1 MRRSRRRVLFRGLVA
16 ALAATTL
23 SGCATSATRTSS
35 PTTIVDAS
43 VRVAHTSEGNVG
55 YRTMGS
61 GPALVLIMGYAGTMA
76 TWDPHFV
83 DALSR
88 HFRVIIFDNAGIGS
102 TAAIRAPLS
111 IDAMADQTG
120 ALITALHLSSPDV
133 LGWSMGSMIAQA
145 LTIRHPGQVRRLILC
160 ATFPGVGNAVQPS
173 QKDVAALTGSNPAAA
188 QADLFP
194 SDQTMAAD
202 AFAGAIAA
210 YPASPSASASVIAAQ
225 KSAVLAWF
233 DGRDPAGREAT
244 RISVPTLVADG
255 ANDRIDAAAN
265 DREVSAEI
273 PGSRLVLYPDAGHA
287 FLFQEGTPFTFLV
300 RTFLAGAPPAIAPSQ
315 IRQRY
320 LADQKASNS
329 AGRRWTS
336 GLKSLTDSST
346 AQDLA
351 RIDLRFADALGA
363 FDDELLG
370 YGATGTLGTSVSA
383 LVNADELVV
392 RDVLALAVQSGSKAK
407 AWTTTIGND
416 GKVVLALENAL
427 RRHFG
432 LAPITT
438 TTTTT
443 TTTPTTPTL

>member
-1 MRRSRRRVLFRGLVA
+1 
-16 ALAATTL
+16 
-23 SGCATSATRTSS
+23 
-35 PTTIVDAS
+35 
-43 VRVAHTSEGNVG
+43 
-55 YRTMGS
+55 
-61 GPALVLIMGYAGTMA
+61 
-76 TWDPHFV
+76 
-83 DALSR
+83 
-88 HFRVIIFDNAGIGS
+88 
-102 TAAIRAPLS
+102 
-111 IDAMADQTG
+111 
-120 ALITALHLSSPDV
+120 
-133 LGWSMGSMIAQA
+133 MGSMIAQA

>member
-1 MRRSRRRVLFRGLVA
+1 MRRSRRRVLSRGLVA

-43 VRVAHTSEGNVG
+43 VRVAHTSEGDVG

-61 GPALVLIMGYAGTMA
+61 GPALVLIMGYAGSME

-145 LTIRHPGQVRRLILC
+145 LAIRHPGQVRRLILC

-202 AFAGAIAA
+202 AFAGDIAA

-244 RISVPTLVADG
+244 RISAPTLVADG

-265 DREVSAEI
+265 DRAVAAEI

-300 RTFLAGAPPAIAPSQ
+300 RTFLAGAPAAIAPSQ
-315 IRQRY
+315 VRQRY
-320 LADQKASNS
+320 LADQKASNA
-329 AGRRWTS
+329 AGRRWAS
-336 GLKSLTDSST
+336 GLKSLTASST

-363 FDDELLG
+363 LDDELLG
-370 YGATGTLGTSVSA
+370 YGANGTLGTSISA
-383 LVNADELVV
+383 LVNADELVG
-392 RDVLALAVQSGSKAK
+392 RDVLALAVQGGSKAK

-416 GKVVLALENAL
+416 GKVLLALENAL

-443 TTTPTTPTL
+443 PMF

>member
-1 MRRSRRRVLFRGLVA
+1 VA

-43 VRVAHTSEGNVG
+43 VRVAHTSEGDVG

-61 GPALVLIMGYAGTMA
+61 GPALVLIMGYAGSME

-120 ALITALHLSSPDV
+120 ALITALHLSS
-133 LGWSMGSMIAQA
+133 
-145 LTIRHPGQVRRLILC
+145 
-160 ATFPGVGNAVQPS
+160 
-173 QKDVAALTGSNPAAA
+173 
-188 QADLFP
+188 
-194 SDQTMAAD
+194 
-202 AFAGAIAA
+202 
-210 YPASPSASASVIAAQ
+210 ASASVIAAQ

-244 RISVPTLVADG
+244 RISAPTLVADG

-265 DREVSAEI
+265 DRAVAAEI

-300 RTFLAGAPPAIAPSQ
+300 RTFLAGAPAAIAPSQ
-315 IRQRY
+315 VRQRY
-320 LADQKASNS
+320 LADQKASNA
-329 AGRRWTS
+329 AGRRWAS
-336 GLKSLTDSST
+336 GLKSLTASST

-363 FDDELLG
+363 LDDELLG
-370 YGATGTLGTSVSA
+370 YGANGTLGTSISA
-383 LVNADELVV
+383 LVNADELVG
-392 RDVLALAVQSGSKAK
+392 RDVLALAVQGGSKAK

-416 GKVVLALENAL
+416 GKVLLALENAL

-443 TTTPTTPTL
+443 TPMF